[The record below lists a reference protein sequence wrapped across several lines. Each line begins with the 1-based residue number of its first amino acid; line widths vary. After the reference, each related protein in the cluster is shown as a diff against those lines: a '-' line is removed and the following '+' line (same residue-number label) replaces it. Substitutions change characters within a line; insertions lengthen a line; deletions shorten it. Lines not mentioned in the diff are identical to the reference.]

1 MALAPKRDRLGLKL
15 WVAGALLYL
24 VPQAFAE
31 LVLGWHYRAYVHWAA
46 FFALVAAP
54 FFPFFLS
61 VAKRWAER
69 RGKDPW
75 GCACWLAPVFAFG
88 LTLVLAL
95 VLLFVIPAEETL
107 GDGKTIEVLEEDRFL
122 EDNIYRYAEKRGP
135 FFMED
140 IPRPTKEELY
150 VLRR

>member
-1 MALAPKRDRLGLKL
+1 MAFVPKKNKLGLKL

-31 LVLGWHYRAYVHWAA
+31 LALGWHYRAYVHWAA

-54 FFPFFLS
+54 LFPLFLS

-95 VLLFVIPAEETL
+95 VLLFVIPAEKVLRDGETIRV
-107 GDGKTIEVLEEDRFL
+107 TEEARFL
-122 EDNIYRYAEKRGP
+122 EETTYSYAEKRGL

-140 IPRPTKEELY
+140 IPRPTDEELY
-150 VLRR
+150 ALRH